1 MLSVDIVTGETVF
14 TNYSVS
20 PLHLIGRPLFI
31 ASEEILEKM
40 KLIFIGG
47 ASKDNSD
54 LCVINDDGQVYLDL
68 PEPDQDGFVIKDG
81 VLIGYTG
88 NDATVV
94 IPEGVTTIRSEAFTS
109 KNMYQ
114 IVLPSTLIQ
123 IEDYAFVGC
132 HKLVAVINKSQLDI
146 KCGTTDFGSVALNAF
161 SVSPEEGTITLVDEK
176 FVFYL
181 GETNYLVSYIG
192 NDATVVLPQTE
203 YEYII
208 NQYAFSDNDA
218 IKHIDF
224 GTKVVAIGK
233 CAFDGCE
240 LLESINIPASVKQIG
255 EYAFRLCIQLKE
267 VVFADNSMLTSID
280 PGAFTSCEELTSIT
294 IPKGVTT
301 ISRDVFINCRNL
313 TSVTIQSSVTNIDMQ
328 AFHNCIDLTTVYY
341 TGTEEQWNNIVIG
354 ENNEYLLNA
363 NIVFNYTGEE
373 K

>member
-1 MLSVDIVTGETVF
+1 MNKILFVVDERK
-14 TNYSVS
+14 N
-20 PLHLIGRPLFI
+20 
-31 ASEEILEKM
+31 
-40 KLIFIGG
+40 GG
-47 ASKDNSD
+47 ASKVLEMIFNNIPKLKADILVLHDNGDRLKHLKNANVIFGSSFFDTCD
-54 LCVINDDGQVYLDL
+54 LSLKQLIKEFKIIKIIKKLNLIFLMKTGLIKYSIKKQRKLMNL
-68 PEPDQDGFVIKDG
+68 PSYDIEISFKDGFGTYFVAYGD
-81 VLIGYTG
+81 
-88 NDATVV
+88 
-94 IPEGVTTIRSEAFTS
+94 S
-109 KNMYQ
+109 KNKIRWLHNDYSMNDPGKHYKKSYQ
-114 IVLPSTLIQ
+114 
-123 IEDYAFVGC
+123 
-132 HKLVAVINKSQLDI
+132 
-146 KCGTTDFGSVALNAF
+146 
-161 SVSPEEGTITLVDEK
+161 
-176 FVFYL
+176 
-181 GETNYLVSYIG
+181 
-192 NDATVVLPQTE
+192 
-203 YEYII
+203 
-208 NQYAFSDNDA
+208 DA
-218 IKHIDF
+218 IKEFD
-224 GTKVVAIGK
+224 KVVAIGK